1 MNLESNQ
8 SVLIEAVEIKRT
20 IPNSIICIQNSLF
33 IIQMSVFSS
42 SMKKMIDFRSDTVTL
57 PTPEMKEAMFTAPL
71 GDDVFGEDPT
81 INELENYAA
90 EMFGMEAAIYCVSGT
105 QTNQI
110 AINIHVQPGGEVIT
124 NVDSHIYKYEGGG
137 IARNS
142 GASVRLIHGNRGRLT
157 ADDVK
162 QWINPENV
170 HLPITQLVSM
180 EDTSNRGGGAIYDF
194 EEIQKIRKVCLE
206 NDLPLHLDGARL
218 MNAMVENGIDLKTYA
233 AEFDSI
239 SLCLSKGL
247 GAPVGSLLIGS
258 KDFIHRARR
267 VRKVFGGGMRQ
278 AGIIAAGGL
287 YALKNNVERLKIDHK
302 HARMLG
308 ETLETQEWIQE
319 VVPVDT
325 NIVVGV
331 LKNPDELNKV
341 LSKLED
347 EGILAMDFG
356 PGMIRMVTHLDNSSE
371 DIDKTIEV
379 LKRL

>member
-1 MNLESNQ
+1 MN
-8 SVLIEAVEIKRT
+8 KT
-20 IPNSIICIQNSLF
+20 
-33 IIQMSVFSS
+33 
-42 SMKKMIDFRSDTVTL
+42 IDFRSDTVTQ
-57 PTPEMKEAMFTAPL
+57 PSAEMKEAMMSAPL

-81 INELENYAA
+81 INELERFAA
-90 EMFGMEAAIYCVSGT
+90 DMFGMEAAIYCVSGT

-162 QWINPENV
+162 QWINPDNV
-170 HLPITQLVSM
+170 HLPITQLVSL

-218 MNAMVENGIDLKTYA
+218 MNAMVENEIDLKTYA

-247 GAPVGSLLIGS
+247 GAPVGSLLIGT
-258 KDFIHRARR
+258 KDFIDKARR

-287 YALKNNVERLKIDHK
+287 YALKNNVDRLRIDHK

-308 ETLETQEWIQE
+308 DTLESQNWIRE

-331 LKNPDELNKV
+331 LENPDDLNKV
-341 LSKLED
+341 LSNLAD
-347 EGILAMDFG
+347 NGILAMDFG
-356 PGMIRMVTHLDNSSE
+356 PGMIRMVTHLDNSPE
-371 DIDKTIEV
+371 DIDRTIEV
-379 LKRL
+379 IKKM